1 MGFLDKLIKGE
12 KIVGDMA
19 SEVSNAQKP
28 AQAPTYVQEKSF
40 E

>member
-1 MGFLDKLIKGE
+1 MGFLDKLLKGA

-28 AQAPTYVQEKSF
+28 DSF
-40 E
+40 DPALGGLCSL